1 MKKILFLF
9 FLLVLI
15 GPLSVLEQ
23 SNEDSGQ
30 NMASPKTTENIASF
44 TMWVPHKMIADQD
57 YEGMIVLDRP
67 SNQENIF
74 FLSTSD
80 KAALYVPQSVSI
92 PAFTN
97 HGIFQIKPLKDGN
110 ATVFAALHG
119 DLVESQ
125 TTMYTSNAQPSSLKL
140 ILPTNSTKA
149 QGMISY
155 VFSQDEFGLPAPV
168 SSDTEIFVSTSSMIV
183 APQTVTIP
191 KGQYYTQLPLLTKGS
206 GNISVSAD
214 GLGVATAD
222 IARVHDDV
230 KIRLAVA
237 PDVALPNSL
246 SYYYIWLEKDGKP
259 FKPPYT
265 IHASLTSSDTDVA
278 RFGSNYDVVHF
289 NDILYSTTL
298 KDGVAKGFI
307 HTRYSGS
314 TEISASVE
322 GFGTASAN
330 LIVGPTTSNGPSTQ
344 NITSFCN
351 KFSPC
356 KPNMI
361 KMWSYP
367 NIFDDKG
374 YSIVGLYRQINTT
387 SQDVLVPLEAD
398 SSTVQIS
405 SDGPDLAYAK
415 RIGMIPTRITGSN
428 EETGVAQAIE
438 FEIDAGGAGN
448 YTITAS
454 GPGNMPGTASFSV
467 VPRYDDSYGIKLTP
481 LPAKTGIKQDL
492 AIMYLVDSSGA
503 MVEPSNVFSQP
514 PDVDIKTMIKDV
526 PKSLQFSET
535 NMALSGTVQEKT
547 GITTSISGLPSSVV
561 NISPV
566 DVATNVEFDLP
577 PRVHVGEK
585 FPYVVQKTN
594 SFGIP
599 LERIVPNDLSTTEGV
614 NFDSSGKYMTID
626 REGTVTVTI
635 LSENGAF
642 KQTMDSFYNE
652 MHVTT
657 DANNTILKVGK
668 DNTFN
673 IISDVANASY
683 DIQSIFPVVKTGPER
698 FSITPT
704 IEGSF
709 DVTIFSH
716 KDGFRPITQTLH
728 LVSKKIID
736 ISMSA
741 IGNDGTILHIMPA
754 LTVNNQSIVSN
765 TPFNK
770 TANVGQVH
778 IEIPPQLSMDEKNYA
793 LHTVDISGQRFT
805 NGKID
810 AFLSEDSSILANYD
824 LMLKVNV
831 TQANGGG
838 FYPYGTSITLNAPEK
853 WQMSFLVRQVFDH
866 WEGTNLPFDS
876 KTNNVSFVA
885 KENVSATAIY
895 KPDYTYLML
904 VIALPV
910 TGIFAMKKRND
921 ISWYVR
927 EVKDRLDK
935 FIPKLPAKK
944 KSDT

>member
-1 MKKILFLF
+1 MKKTLFLF
-9 FLLVLI
+9 LLLVLI
-15 GPLSVLEQ
+15 GLFSVLEQ

-30 NMASPKTTENIASF
+30 NIGSF
-44 TMWVPHKMIADQD
+44 TLWVPHKMIAGQD
-57 YEGMIVLDRP
+57 YEGMITLDRP
-67 SNQENIF
+67 SNQGNIF

-80 KAALYVPQSVSI
+80 KSALYVPQSVNI

-125 TTMYTSNAQPSSLKL
+125 TTVYTSNTQPSSLKL

-155 VFSQDEFGLPAPV
+155 VFSQDEFGLPAQV
-168 SSDTEIFVSTSSMIV
+168 SSDTEIFVTTSSMIM
-183 APQTVTIP
+183 APQTITIP
-191 KGQYYTQLPLLTKGS
+191 KGQYYTQLPLVTKGS
-206 GNISVSAD
+206 GSISISAD

-222 IARVHDDV
+222 ITRVHDDV
-230 KIRLAVA
+230 KIRLTVA
-237 PDVALPNSL
+237 PDIALPNSL

-259 FKPPYT
+259 FKPPYI

-289 NDILYSTTL
+289 NDILYSTPL
-298 KDGVAKGFI
+298 KDGIAKGFI
-307 HTRYSGS
+307 HTRDSGS

-330 LIVGPTTSNGPSTQ
+330 LIVGPTTNNVPSTQ
-344 NITSFCN
+344 NMTSFCN

-367 NIFDDKG
+367 GIFDDKG
-374 YSIVGLYRQINTT
+374 YGIVGLYRDINTT
-387 SQDVLVPLEAD
+387 SQNVLVPLEAD

-405 SDGPDLAYAK
+405 SDGPDLVYAK
-415 RIGMIPTRITGSN
+415 RIGMIPTRVTGSN

-454 GPGNMPGTASFSV
+454 GPGNTPSTASFSI
-467 VPRYDDSYGIKLTP
+467 VPRYDDSYNIKLTS

-492 AIMYLVDSSGA
+492 AILYLVDSSGA

-514 PDVDIKTMIKDV
+514 PKVDIKTTIKDT

-535 NMALSGTVQEKT
+535 NMVLSGTVQEKA

-577 PRVHVGEK
+577 QMVHVGEK
-585 FPYVVQKTN
+585 FPYVAYKTD
-594 SFGIP
+594 SFGVPI
-599 LERIVPNDLSTTEGV
+599 ERIVPNDLSTTEGV

-626 REGTVTVTI
+626 REGKVTIAI
-635 LSENGAF
+635 LSENGAI
-642 KQTMDSFYNE
+642 KQTVDSFYNE

-657 DANNTILKVGK
+657 DVNGTIFKVGRNNTF
-668 DNTFN
+668 D

-683 DIQSIFPVVKTGPER
+683 DIQSIFPVVRTSQGQ

-716 KDGFRPITQTLH
+716 KDGFRPITLTLH

-741 IGNDGTILHIMPA
+741 VGNDGTVLHIMPA
-754 LTVNNQSIVSN
+754 LTVNNQSIISN
-765 TPFNK
+765 TPFDQTTN
-770 TANVGQVH
+770 AGQTHV
-778 IEIPPQLSMDEKNYA
+778 EIPPHLSMGEKNYV
-793 LHTVDISGQRFT
+793 LNHVDISGQRFT
-805 NGKID
+805 NDMID
-810 AFLSEDSSILANYD
+810 TFLGEDSSILANYD
-824 LMLKVNV
+824 LMLKINA
-831 TQANGGG
+831 TDANGGG
-838 FYPYGTSITLNAPEK
+838 FYSYGSTVTLNTPEK
-853 WQMSFLVRQVFDH
+853 WQASFLVRQVFDH
-866 WEGTNLPFDS
+866 WEGSNLPFDS
-876 KTNNVSFVA
+876 KTNNVSFAA
-885 KENVSATAIY
+885 KDNVFATAIY
-895 KPDYTYLML
+895 RPDYTYLML
-904 VIALPV
+904 VIAGPI
-910 TGIFAMKKRND
+910 TGIFAMKKRST
-921 ISWYVR
+921 ISWYAR
-927 EVKDRLDK
+927 EINDTLEK
-935 FIPKLPAKK
+935 FIPKLPVKK
-944 KSDT
+944 KSET